1 MDGFCFL
8 HSFNFPQ
15 SALMTYTRAVAEISL
30 EHLIKFLTLQK
41 IFCSF
46 FIIYKVVTDADLCD
60 VSREQNI
67 QKTYK
72 KGCREEQAPYNNEH

>member
-30 EHLIKFLTLQK
+30 EHLIKFLTLQSDQFVLQYSSATQAHERSHK
-41 IFCSF
+41 HTQ
-46 FIIYKVVTDADLCD
+46 YMPA
-60 VSREQNI
+60 QQ
-67 QKTYK
+67 QKK
-72 KGCREEQAPYNNEH
+72 

>member
-30 EHLIKFLTLQK
+30 EHLIKFLALQSDQ
-41 IFCSF
+41 FVLQYSSS
-46 FIIYKVVTDADLCD
+46 T
-60 VSREQNI
+60 
-67 QKTYK
+67 
-72 KGCREEQAPYNNEH
+72 QA